1 MGLFDI
7 FRQNRK
13 KNTANLA
20 KERLQI
26 LIAHEHASRNKG
38 QEAPDYLPQL
48 RNEIM
53 EVIRKYVA
61 VDDTSVNVN
70 VEKGDDFDV
79 LELNITLPERQ

>member
-38 QEAPDYLPQL
+38 KQAPDYLPQL

-61 VDDTSVNVN
+61 VDDKSVNVN
-70 VEKGDDFDV
+70 VENGDDFDV

>member
-13 KNTANLA
+13 KNTANVA

-26 LIAHEHASRNKG
+26 LIAHEHANRRRHQNT
-38 QEAPDYLPQL
+38 PDYLPQL
-48 RNEIM
+48 RNEII

-61 VDDTSVNVN
+61 VDDKSVNVSL
-70 VEKGDDFDV
+70 EKGDDFDV